1 MGTKMKV
8 FRLLFLSLFLTL
20 SMFLSKISFAE
31 TVLLGSEKNWKAYS
45 TKKGKSKTCFIT
57 SEPIKTVGKFNK
69 DNRGKPYVFVTNIK
83 GGSTH
88 EVSIKA
94 GFNFKRN
101 KDVIFD
107 VDGKKTNLFPVDD
120 RAWSESSKIDRYL
133 VQSMRKGKVLKVTG
147 TSTPGNRIVDLY
159 SLLGFT
165 KALRLIDKSCS

>member
-8 FRLLFLSLFLTL
+8 SMLLFFALFLMSL
-20 SMFLSKISFAE
+20 IFLSKITFAE
-31 TVLLGSEKNWKAYS
+31 TILLGSEKQWKAYS
-45 TKKGKSKTCFIT
+45 TKKDKSKTCFIT
-57 SEPIKTVGKFNK
+57 SEPTKTVGKFNK

-94 GFNFKRN
+94 GFKFKRN

-120 RAWSESSKIDRYL
+120 RAWSESSKIDRFL

-147 TSTPGNRIVDLY
+147 TSTPGNKIIDTY

-165 KALRLIDKSCS
+165 KVLRLIDKSCS